1 MTWIEGKARSWLD
14 LNVRLSVA
22 GFYRLTNSLTITIFG
37 ELPCATA
44 ESRCSY
50 ADTFP
55 STNINVRI
63 RPLTSRLPDNPAIC
77 KIAFPGWSRIW
88 RHTVTHLL
96 LFDLVMLSSAH
107 AHIPRSLQFG
117 RCFRQRNDRFEN
129 SLPTSTNRTNNR
141 EFYLIFH
148 RDNSSI
154 STSKAKKE
162 EKRKKKDNDNNV
174 FAEISQ
180 TIHEIFVLR
189 RSHLHQR
196 SWNFHGEK

>member
-1 MTWIEGKARSWLD
+1 MNRRKGEKLARLERSTIGDWI
-14 LNVRLSVA
+14 LSVDE
-22 GFYRLTNSLTITIFG
+22 FPNDNYIRRVDVRHRRTPLLLRRYISLDKHQC
-37 ELPCATA
+37 PH
-44 ESRCSY
+44 SPSY
-50 ADTFP
+50 TP
-55 STNINVRI
+55 
-63 RPLTSRLPDNPAIC
+63 RLPDNPAIC

-117 RCFRQRNDRFEN
+117 RCFRERNDRFEN

-162 EKRKKKDNDNNV
+162 EKRGKKDNDNNV

-180 TIHEIFVLR
+180 TVHEIFVLR